1 MIRPAVR
8 LLGQSPILPL
18 NGVRQPALKFFFIFW
33 IALLP
38 AGAHERP
45 AAVPEAAWDQVQPY
59 LLPDDH
65 PIKPKLDRIFK
76 KGVLTDAE
84 SLRKAGFKF
93 TLRRDRFMIIASHR
107 ALKGFLLKLYLDKH
121 KLPEGEWN
129 QWIKR
134 IEGAERIRDSIES
147 HSFGHLMK
155 VPQKWIYPLP
165 SNAIAQPAAGCF
177 PKFFVLVAEKMDIVT
192 HGKNRAKYRF
202 MMDEALL
209 EALFVVMKENLLID
223 SMFLDNIPFCKDH
236 RIAFV
241 DTEHSNTRIK
251 PMPYEQMLNH
261 LGPKMR
267 KHWKMLIANEKKP

>member
-1 MIRPAVR
+1 MFKLKSI
-8 LLGQSPILPL
+8 LL
-18 NGVRQPALKFFFIFW
+18 FFW
-33 IALLP
+33 ITLLP
-38 AGAHERP
+38 HAGAQIAGAQEAYVRNP
-45 AAVPEAAWDQVQPY
+45 VISSAVWDHVQPY
-59 LLPDDH
+59 LLPPDH

-93 TLRRDRFMIIASHR
+93 KLRRDRFMIIAGHR
-107 ALKGFLLKLYLDKH
+107 DLKGYVLKLYVDKQ
-121 KLPEGEWN
+121 KLREGEWL

-134 IEGAERIRDSIES
+134 IEGADRIRTSIES
-147 HSFGHLMK
+147 NSFGHFMK

-165 SNAIAQPAAGCF
+165 SQAVAKPAGDCF

-202 MMDEALL
+202 MMHEELL

-261 LGPKMR
+261 LSPKMR
-267 KHWKMLIANEKKP
+267 KFWKTLIVNK